1 MLSDNI
7 KILRKK
13 KGYSQ
18 ETLAEQLHVV
28 RQTISKWE
36 KGISV
41 PDAVMLDRMA
51 ELFEVPVSV
60 LLGGGLEVE
69 EEQPSELNE
78 IAQQLAVL
86 NDQLVQQAVRR
97 RKVIRYAFVGV
108 FAAIFV
114 LIGAAIGLRVYT
126 ESQLRDEA
134 SLRTVRYECTLDGE
148 SYVYEAS
155 YNSQYQIL
163 YEGGDAWISNHVRP
177 EQYEDV
183 NVLSAQMQ
191 DYFEEKGGTC
201 TIIDKIRKSFVLL
214 YFLWFWVFYLP
225 GNSSLLI

>member
-148 SYVYEAS
+148 SYVYEAY

-201 TIIDKIRKSFVLL
+201 TIIDENL
-214 YFLWFWVFYLP
+214 
-225 GNSSLLI
+225 

>member
-69 EEQPSELNE
+69 EEEPSELNE

-97 RKVIRYAFVGV
+97 RKVIRYAFIGV

-114 LIGAAIGLRVYT
+114 LIGTAIGLRVYT

-201 TIIDKIRKSFVLL
+201 TIIDEN
-214 YFLWFWVFYLP
+214 P
-225 GNSSLLI
+225 

>member
-86 NDQLVQQAVRR
+86 NDQLVQQEVRR

-191 DYFEEKGGTC
+191 DYFEEKDGTC
-201 TIIDKIRKSFVLL
+201 TIIDEN
-214 YFLWFWVFYLP
+214 P
-225 GNSSLLI
+225 

>member
-155 YNSQYQIL
+155 YNSQDQIL
-163 YEGGDAWISNHVRP
+163 YAGGDAWISNHVRP

-201 TIIDKIRKSFVLL
+201 TIIDEN
-214 YFLWFWVFYLP
+214 P
-225 GNSSLLI
+225 

>member
-1 MLSDNI
+1 MDENMALTPYETREILFYKTDNGDVRVE
-7 KILRKK
+7 ILL
-13 KGYSQ
+13 YQ
-18 ETLAEQLHVV
+18 ENLWLTQA
-28 RQTISKWE
+28 K
-36 KGISV
+36 
-41 PDAVMLDRMA
+41 MA

-201 TIIDKIRKSFVLL
+201 TIIDEN
-214 YFLWFWVFYLP
+214 P
-225 GNSSLLI
+225 

>member
-191 DYFEEKGGTC
+191 DYFE
-201 TIIDKIRKSFVLL
+201 
-214 YFLWFWVFYLP
+214 
-225 GNSSLLI
+225 

>member
-183 NVLSAQMQ
+183 NVLAAQMQ

-201 TIIDKIRKSFVLL
+201 TIIDEN
-214 YFLWFWVFYLP
+214 P
-225 GNSSLLI
+225 

>member
-60 LLGGGLEVE
+60 LLGGGPEVE

-108 FAAIFV
+108 FVAIFI
-114 LIGAAIGLRVYT
+114 LIGTAIALRVYT
-126 ESQLRDEA
+126 ESKLRDEA

-163 YEGGDAWISNHVRP
+163 YEGGDAWISNHVQP

-201 TIIDKIRKSFVLL
+201 TIIDEN
-214 YFLWFWVFYLP
+214 P
-225 GNSSLLI
+225 

>member
-60 LLGGGLEVE
+60 LLGGRLEVE

-177 EQYEDV
+177 EQYENV

-201 TIIDKIRKSFVLL
+201 TIIDEN
-214 YFLWFWVFYLP
+214 P
-225 GNSSLLI
+225 

>member
-155 YNSQYQIL
+155 YNSQDQIL

-201 TIIDKIRKSFVLL
+201 TIIDEN
-214 YFLWFWVFYLP
+214 P
-225 GNSSLLI
+225 

>member
-126 ESQLRDEA
+126 EAQLRDEA

-163 YEGGDAWISNHVRP
+163 YEGGDAWISNHVQP

-201 TIIDKIRKSFVLL
+201 TIIDEN
-214 YFLWFWVFYLP
+214 P
-225 GNSSLLI
+225 

>member
-183 NVLSAQMQ
+183 NVLSVQMQ
-191 DYFEEKGGTC
+191 DYFEETGGTC
-201 TIIDKIRKSFVLL
+201 TIIDEN
-214 YFLWFWVFYLP
+214 P
-225 GNSSLLI
+225 

>member
-7 KILRKK
+7 KMLRKK
-13 KGYSQ
+13 NGYSQ
-18 ETLAEQLHVV
+18 ETLADQLHVV

-41 PDAVMLDRMA
+41 PDAVMLERMA
-51 ELFEVPVSV
+51 ELFDVPVSV

-148 SYVYEAS
+148 TYVYEAS

-163 YEGGDAWISNHVRP
+163 YEGGDAWISNHVQP

-183 NVLSAQMQ
+183 NVLSAKMQ

-201 TIIDKIRKSFVLL
+201 TIIDEN
-214 YFLWFWVFYLP
+214 P
-225 GNSSLLI
+225 

>member
-97 RKVIRYAFVGV
+97 RKVIRYAFVGGL
-108 FAAIFV
+108 AAIFV

-201 TIIDKIRKSFVLL
+201 TIIDEN
-214 YFLWFWVFYLP
+214 P
-225 GNSSLLI
+225 

>member
-69 EEQPSELNE
+69 EEEPSELNE

-97 RKVIRYAFVGV
+97 RKVIRYAFIGV

-114 LIGAAIGLRVYT
+114 LIGTAIGLRVYT

-155 YNSQYQIL
+155 YNSQFQIL

-201 TIIDKIRKSFVLL
+201 TIIDEN
-214 YFLWFWVFYLP
+214 P
-225 GNSSLLI
+225 

>member
-126 ESQLRDEA
+126 ESQLRYEA

-201 TIIDKIRKSFVLL
+201 TIIDKN
-214 YFLWFWVFYLP
+214 P
-225 GNSSLLI
+225 

>member
-1 MLSDNI
+1 MLSYNI

-201 TIIDKIRKSFVLL
+201 TIIDKN
-214 YFLWFWVFYLP
+214 P
-225 GNSSLLI
+225 

>member
-1 MLSDNI
+1 
-7 KILRKK
+7 
-13 KGYSQ
+13 
-18 ETLAEQLHVV
+18 
-28 RQTISKWE
+28 
-36 KGISV
+36 
-41 PDAVMLDRMA
+41 MLDRMA

-148 SYVYEAS
+148 SYVYEAY

-201 TIIDKIRKSFVLL
+201 TIIDKN
-214 YFLWFWVFYLP
+214 P
-225 GNSSLLI
+225 

>member
-97 RKVIRYAFVGV
+97 RKMIRYAFVGV

-191 DYFEEKGGTC
+191 DYFEEKRRNMH
-201 TIIDKIRKSFVLL
+201 DH
-214 YFLWFWVFYLP
+214 
-225 GNSSLLI
+225 

>member
-148 SYVYEAS
+148 SYAYEAS

-201 TIIDKIRKSFVLL
+201 TIIDEN
-214 YFLWFWVFYLP
+214 P
-225 GNSSLLI
+225 

>member
-69 EEQPSELNE
+69 EEETSELNE

-201 TIIDKIRKSFVLL
+201 KIIDEN
-214 YFLWFWVFYLP
+214 P
-225 GNSSLLI
+225 

>member
-97 RKVIRYAFVGV
+97 RKGIRYAFVGV

-201 TIIDKIRKSFVLL
+201 TIIDKN
-214 YFLWFWVFYLP
+214 P
-225 GNSSLLI
+225 

>member
-51 ELFEVPVSV
+51 ELFEVPVRV

-201 TIIDKIRKSFVLL
+201 TIIDEN
-214 YFLWFWVFYLP
+214 P
-225 GNSSLLI
+225 

>member
-41 PDAVMLDRMA
+41 PDAVMLNRMA

-163 YEGGDAWISNHVRP
+163 YGGGDAWISNHVQP

-201 TIIDKIRKSFVLL
+201 KIIDEN
-214 YFLWFWVFYLP
+214 P
-225 GNSSLLI
+225 

>member
-18 ETLAEQLHVV
+18 ETMAEQLHVV

-114 LIGAAIGLRVYT
+114 LIGTAIALRVYT
-126 ESQLRDEA
+126 ESKLRDEA

-201 TIIDKIRKSFVLL
+201 TIIDEN
-214 YFLWFWVFYLP
+214 P
-225 GNSSLLI
+225 

>member
-201 TIIDKIRKSFVLL
+201 KIIDKNPSKFCIIVFFYGFG
-214 YFLWFWVFYLP
+214 YFICPVIPLF
-225 GNSSLLI
+225 

>member
-7 KILRKK
+7 KMLRKK
-13 KGYSQ
+13 NGYSQ
-18 ETLAEQLHVV
+18 ETLADQLHVV

-41 PDAVMLDRMA
+41 PDAVMLERMA
-51 ELFEVPVSV
+51 ELFDVPVSV

-114 LIGAAIGLRVYT
+114 FIGAIAAIIAFGTIT
-126 ESQLRDEA
+126 ETKLRDED

-155 YNSQYQIL
+155 YNGQYQIL

-201 TIIDKIRKSFVLL
+201 TIIDEN
-214 YFLWFWVFYLP
+214 P
-225 GNSSLLI
+225 

>member
-1 MLSDNI
+1 
-7 KILRKK
+7 
-13 KGYSQ
+13 
-18 ETLAEQLHVV
+18 
-28 RQTISKWE
+28 
-36 KGISV
+36 
-41 PDAVMLDRMA
+41 MLDRMA

-60 LLGGGLEVE
+60 LLGGGPEVE

-114 LIGAAIGLRVYT
+114 LIGTAIALRVYT
-126 ESQLRDEA
+126 ESKLRDEA
-134 SLRTVRYECTLDGE
+134 SLHTVRYECTLDGE

-201 TIIDKIRKSFVLL
+201 TIIDKN
-214 YFLWFWVFYLP
+214 P
-225 GNSSLLI
+225 

>member
-155 YNSQYQIL
+155 DNSQYQIL

-201 TIIDKIRKSFVLL
+201 KIIDEN
-214 YFLWFWVFYLP
+214 P
-225 GNSSLLI
+225 

>member
-86 NDQLVQQAVRR
+86 NDQLVQQEVRR

-148 SYVYEAS
+148 PYVYEAS

-163 YEGGDAWISNHVRP
+163 YEGGDAWISNHVQP

-201 TIIDKIRKSFVLL
+201 KIIDEN
-214 YFLWFWVFYLP
+214 P
-225 GNSSLLI
+225 

>member
-183 NVLSAQMQ
+183 NVLSAQMWITSKKKA
-191 DYFEEKGGTC
+191 EHARSLT
-201 TIIDKIRKSFVLL
+201 KIRKSFVLL
-214 YFLWFWVFYLP
+214 YFFMVLGIL
-225 GNSSLLI
+225 SAR

>member
-18 ETLAEQLHVV
+18 ETMAEQLHVV

-41 PDAVMLDRMA
+41 PDAAMLDRMA

-201 TIIDKIRKSFVLL
+201 TIIDEN
-214 YFLWFWVFYLP
+214 P
-225 GNSSLLI
+225 

>member
-69 EEQPSELNE
+69 EEQLPELNE

-201 TIIDKIRKSFVLL
+201 TIIDEN
-214 YFLWFWVFYLP
+214 P
-225 GNSSLLI
+225 

>member
-163 YEGGDAWISNHVRP
+163 
-177 EQYEDV
+177 
-183 NVLSAQMQ
+183 
-191 DYFEEKGGTC
+191 
-201 TIIDKIRKSFVLL
+201 
-214 YFLWFWVFYLP
+214 
-225 GNSSLLI
+225 

>member
-177 EQYEDV
+177 EQDEDV

-201 TIIDKIRKSFVLL
+201 TIIDEN
-214 YFLWFWVFYLP
+214 P
-225 GNSSLLI
+225 

>member
-86 NDQLVQQAVRR
+86 NDQLLVQQAVRR

-201 TIIDKIRKSFVLL
+201 KIIDEN
-214 YFLWFWVFYLP
+214 P
-225 GNSSLLI
+225 